1 MDETYSEA
9 LQRIY
14 DQPAETVDLAERV
27 LFWIICAHQSLTV
40 VELQHMYATQ
50 EMTENLALE
59 DDDLPDGEILT
70 GACGG
75 LITVDNKTQAIH
87 VIHYTVQQYF
97 ERCLGQKLMAARMS
111 LTKVSLKYLALP
123 NLSSGFC
130 TSDAAMLQRLI
141 SNPFIDYAAK
151 YWGSDIHLL
160 DADELLPDLERLFSN
175 PTATELMSQVW
186 SLPSVRYPNWSQ
198 EFLRNCPA
206 LVLAAAFD
214 LPVILQRMI
223 ADGHDIEGRG
233 TDKETALIRAA
244 TYGHADNV
252 RILVQLGAAVDAT
265 DYMGETALQRAARN
279 GHLGVLRVL
288 IDKGADVNNKASSW
302 TPLLSAVS
310 SGNIDAVRMLVE
322 AGADLMSETR
332 WGDTALSMAVR
343 SKQESIAAFLADH
356 GAVLPRGVAG
366 RRAFVIASQ
375 AGLQQLVRRLTINY
389 EAVAENPLQ

>member
-1 MDETYSEA
+1 
-9 LQRIY
+9 
-14 DQPAETVDLAERV
+14 
-27 LFWIICAHQSLTV
+27 
-40 VELQHMYATQ
+40 MYATQ
-50 EMTENLALE
+50 EMTEDLALE

-123 NLSSGFC
+123 NFSSGFC
-130 TSDAAMLQRLI
+130 TSDAAMRQRLI
-141 SNPFIDYAAK
+141 MI
-151 YWGSDIHLL
+151 
-160 DADELLPDLERLFSN
+160 EL
-175 PTATELMSQVW
+175 TSQVW
-186 SLPSVRYPNWSQ
+186 SLPSARYPSWSQ
-198 EFLRNCPA
+198 EFPRKCPA

-233 TDKETALIRAA
+233 TDEETALIRAA
-244 TYGHADNV
+244 AYGHAENV

-279 GHLGVLRVL
+279 GHSGVLRVL

-302 TPLLSAVS
+302 TPLMSAVS
-310 SGNIDAVRMLVE
+310 SGNVDAVRMLVE

-332 WGDTALSMAVR
+332 WGDTALIMAVR

-389 EAVAENPLQ
+389 EAVAENPLQRQSSHILSRLPERHKPPGESLTEAQASEEVPFGELMEQYDIKTNFHQQYKLIRQIEEDRSGNVHL